1 MSDLAITYRGTVYPW
16 QCDHMG
22 HMNVMWY
29 VGKFDEASWQ
39 LLATLGF
46 TRTRTREEGA
56 GVVAVEQHISYKRE
70 LLAGDIVTVRSLIV
84 DVKDKA
90 LHLFHEMRND
100 ETGEIAATMTVV
112 GIHIDMHARKARSL
126 PEDIR
131 SRAVVA
137 TNRQFSPDLAF
148 SQPTS
153 ERNVYS
159 EVSSPCAASIMKKRA
174 WSQFPSNGGSAV

>member
-1 MSDLAITYRGTVYPW
+1 MSELAITYRGTVYPW

-46 TRTRTREEGA
+46 TRTRMRDEGV
-56 GVVAVEQHISYKRE
+56 GMVAVEQHISYKRE
-70 LLAGDIVTVRSLIV
+70 LLAGDIVTVRSKII

-90 LHLFHEMRND
+90 LQLCHEMRND
-100 ETGEIAATMTVV
+100 ETGEIAATMTAV
-112 GIHIDMHARKARSL
+112 GIHIDVHARKARSL

-131 SRAVVA
+131 SRAIDS
-137 TNRQFSPDLAF
+137 TNRQVGSDLAF
-148 SQPTS
+148 SQPTGARS
-153 ERNVYS
+153 VYS
-159 EVSSPCAASIMKKRA
+159 DVSSPCPDG
-174 WSQFPSNGGSAV
+174 FV